1 MMTMTKMNMVVVV
14 VELPLLLMMI
24 LMIMMTTEV
33 MLELEL
39 LPLLLLLVTIKLL
52 LKSECA
58 AYFSAELFCYAK
70 LMNYN
75 NSETTVYGFN
85 PALFWVLSGVVLMSC
100 KVNFDQH
107 CNILLAE
114 CNMSTCCCCC

>member
-1 MMTMTKMNMVVVV
+1 MMTMTMMNIVVVV
-14 VELPLLLMMI
+14 VELLLLM
-24 LMIMMTTEV
+24 MIMMTTEV

-100 KVNFDQH
+100 KVNFYAVRSALQYSA
-107 CNILLAE
+107 CR
-114 CNMSTCCCCC
+114 M

>member
-1 MMTMTKMNMVVVV
+1 MMTMTMMNMVVVV
-14 VELPLLLMMI
+14 VELLLLM
-24 LMIMMTTEV
+24 MIMMTTEV

-52 LKSECA
+52 LINKQECA

-100 KVNFDQH
+100 KVKFYVVRSALQYSA
-107 CNILLAE
+107 CRI
-114 CNMSTCCCCC
+114 

>member
-1 MMTMTKMNMVVVV
+1 MMTMTMMNMVVVV
-14 VELPLLLMMI
+14 VVVVLLMMI
-24 LMIMMTTEV
+24 MMIMMTTEV

-85 PALFWVLSGVVLMSC
+85 PAMFWVLSGVVLMSC
-100 KVNFDQH
+100 KVNFYVVRSALQYSA
-107 CNILLAE
+107 CRI
-114 CNMSTCCCCC
+114 